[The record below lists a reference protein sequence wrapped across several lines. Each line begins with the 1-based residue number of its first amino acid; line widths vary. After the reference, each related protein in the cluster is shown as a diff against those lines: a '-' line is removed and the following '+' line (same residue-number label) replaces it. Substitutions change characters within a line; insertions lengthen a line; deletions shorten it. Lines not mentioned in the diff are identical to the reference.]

1 MLSAGATRTQL
12 FKVVQINCADTSGF
26 DPTAP

>member
-12 FKVVQINCADTSGF
+12 FKVVQINAADTTGF